1 MSLRYYLLP
10 HINKE
15 TFLKEL
21 ICLVDISVLT
31 PVQQSKYGPPVFI
44 IVNKEGTVGFLTKFR
59 KSNKLIVQKSYPIP
73 IVGDIMQQLEGL
85 WFTTSLFLNLLYY
98 IIQLGAKYK
107 DLTTIVMVNSN
118 KMFSRREW

>member
-10 HINKE
+10 QINKE